1 MKGQLSRRYLDG
13 KRPSPGQAAIC
24 GSIAGGF
31 AGAVTCPLDVVKTR
45 VMLEAKVSHA
55 SHNLHRK
62 LLTKQTSMPAA
73 DGTRAPR
80 QPSPSVLSFGP
91 RLAQIFRNEGF
102 AALFA
107 GWIPRTT
114 AIATGGAVF
123 LGIYDFSVN
132 FGKENPSEQIEK
144 AVS

>member
-1 MKGQLSRRYLDG
+1 
-13 KRPSPGQAAIC
+13 
-24 GSIAGGF
+24 
-31 AGAVTCPLDVVKTR
+31 
-45 VMLEAKVSHA
+45 
-55 SHNLHRK
+55 
-62 LLTKQTSMPAA
+62 MPAA

-107 GWIPRTT
+107 GWIPRTS

-123 LGIYDFSVN
+123 LGIYDFAVN
-132 FGKENPSEQIEK
+132 FGKENPSEGLDK
-144 AVS
+144 VVS

>member
-1 MKGQLSRRYLDG
+1 
-13 KRPSPGQAAIC
+13 
-24 GSIAGGF
+24 
-31 AGAVTCPLDVVKTR
+31 
-45 VMLEAKVSHA
+45 
-55 SHNLHRK
+55 
-62 LLTKQTSMPAA
+62 MPAA

-107 GWIPRTT
+107 GWIPRTS

-132 FGKENPSEQIEK
+132 FGKENPSEAVEK
-144 AVS
+144 VVS